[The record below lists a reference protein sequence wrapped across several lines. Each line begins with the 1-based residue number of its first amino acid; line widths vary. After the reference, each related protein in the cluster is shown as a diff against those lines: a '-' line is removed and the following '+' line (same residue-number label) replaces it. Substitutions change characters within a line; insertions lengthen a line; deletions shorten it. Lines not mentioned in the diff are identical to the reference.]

1 MSLLHLGV
9 GQQLRGV
16 GLEQLGQMRR
26 QHGRGVDHRVALH
39 RRFFLLRDVDPGR
52 RQAEGRLGG
61 VQAGQLHLRA
71 GRVHDHVLARPD
83 PAGAGLDLLDLDD
96 VAVGLELDVVE
107 DAHRRH
113 HEAHLD
119 RERAPQRLDLLGEA
133 VGAVGRI
140 DQRQQRVAELDL
152 EIVDLE
158 RRRDRLVGRRAFLG
172 LDLFRLDRQ
181 RELLLLVHDVGERAR
196 AAAEQ
201 QERQHRNAGQQRHDH
216 HHRARHAERLG
227 IVRQLPQHRLVG
239 GAADAGLGDEQARGG
254 RDDQRRDL
262 RDQAVADREQ
272 RVGAAGLGEATGP
285 AARCR

>member
-1 MSLLHLGV
+1 MPSRMVARSRIETRSFSRSCSTRWMPDTVICAGTMSLTSSPCSFGSSLMQLLHLGV
-9 GQQLRGV
+9 GQQLGGV

-26 QHGRGVDHRVALH
+26 QHGRGVHHRVALH

-52 RQAEGRLGG
+52 GQAEGRLGG

-119 RERAPQRLDLLGEA
+119 RQRAPQRLDLLGEA
-133 VGAVGRI
+133 VGAVRRI

-158 RRRDRLVGRRAFLG
+158 RAPRSARR
-172 LDLFRLDRQ
+172 
-181 RELLLLVHDVGERAR
+181 
-196 AAAEQ
+196 
-201 QERQHRNAGQQRHDH
+201 
-216 HHRARHAERLG
+216 
-227 IVRQLPQHRLVG
+227 
-239 GAADAGLGDEQARGG
+239 
-254 RDDQRRDL
+254 
-262 RDQAVADREQ
+262 
-272 RVGAAGLGEATGP
+272 AAGLSRPRPFSPRPT
-285 AARCR
+285 ARSFCCLSMT